1 MVEFSYNEALELLEK
16 NIATAKAQMV
26 RSTIWNRQKVSILRQ
41 NQLESDLGYLRDQ
54 IITTEVNMARV
65 YNHDVKRRQ
74 RVRFCMR
81 DQ

>member
-26 RSTIWNRQKVSILRQ
+26 RSTICNRQKVSILRQ